1 MFQFSS
7 HEGLIKQA
15 NERGSE
21 RENERTN
28 ERTKKET
35 NERTNEETNERT
47 NERSRDEKS
56 LYRPLPPN
64 TTCWKKC
71 TPGKI
76 GDDIIQD
83 GGRSELSNLCSRCIH
98 RQTFW
103 RESSCCMSRGIK
115 GKKLSIAMSVRL
127 G

>member
-15 NERGSE
+15 DERGSE

-64 TTCWKKC
+64 TTCWKNVLRGRLETTLFKMAVEASC
-71 TPGKI
+71 PIFIVDAFTDKPF
-76 GDDIIQD
+76 
-83 GGRSELSNLCSRCIH
+83 GGNPAAVCLVGSR
-98 RQTFW
+98 
-103 RESSCCMSRGIK
+103 
-115 GKKLSIAMSVRL
+115 VRNFQ
-127 G
+127 